1 MRCNATKYNS
11 RARNEKPNQQHHASS
26 THHRAE
32 LMFTISYGSIFIFI
46 EHLILPVQNL
56 IRLQFL
62 MCHTMSFGS
71 WLLCYSVAR
80 FISFVF
86 SYIFLFRKDCA
97 SSFRFP
103 SFSFAIFPPDALR
116 SILALVV
123 SCIYFFGLL
132 CVCVC
137 IHLFCDRSLVI
148 VRWFLGE
155 RARTRSFTEH
165 EVVCICARVNTIW
178 WMFVMC
184 ISVVL
189 NINENMLCLM
199 LFRYWFLHPYID
211 VYCVIP
217 IASCAFAVAT

>member
-1 MRCNATKYNS
+1 MNGITNAAAQFMRCNATKYNS

-103 SFSFAIFPPDALR
+103 SFSFANPPRCTSLHSRIGCVVYLFLR
-116 SILALVV
+116 AVM
-123 SCIYFFGLL
+123 
-132 CVCVC
+132 CVCVFIC
-137 IHLFCDRSLVI
+137 FVI
-148 VRWFLGE
+148 VRLWLYDG
-155 RARTRSFTEH
+155 S
-165 EVVCICARVNTIW
+165 
-178 WMFVMC
+178 
-184 ISVVL
+184 
-189 NINENMLCLM
+189 
-199 LFRYWFLHPYID
+199 
-211 VYCVIP
+211 
-217 IASCAFAVAT
+217 